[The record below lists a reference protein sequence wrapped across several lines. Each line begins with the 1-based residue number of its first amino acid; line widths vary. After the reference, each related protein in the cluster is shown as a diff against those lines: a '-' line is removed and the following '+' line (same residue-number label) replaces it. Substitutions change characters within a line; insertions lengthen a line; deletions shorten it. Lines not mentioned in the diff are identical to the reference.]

1 MLYQFLLYNE
11 VKQLYVYIYIY
22 IYPLPLGSPSHLP
35 LISLLQVITVYR
47 AELPVLKVGSYL
59 SLLHMVVYLCQCY
72 SLSLSSPPLPHS
84 TSKCPFSSSMYFPA
98 LQIGSSVL
106 FFQISYIYI
115 YVLIYDMF
123 FLFLFTSLHM
133 TDSRYICCLTI

>member
-22 IYPLPLGSPSHLP
+22 TPFLLDLPPTSPSSHSSRSSQCTELSSLCLKQGATCLFYTWQCIYVSATRSVCLPLPSPTPRLNVHSLHLC
-35 LISLLQVITVYR
+35 IF
-47 AELPVLKVGSYL
+47 LPCRQAHLY
-59 SLLHMVVYLCQCY
+59 Y
-72 SLSLSSPPLPHS
+72 
-84 TSKCPFSSSMYFPA
+84 FSRFH
-98 LQIGSSVL
+98 I
-106 FFQISYIYI
+106 YIYI